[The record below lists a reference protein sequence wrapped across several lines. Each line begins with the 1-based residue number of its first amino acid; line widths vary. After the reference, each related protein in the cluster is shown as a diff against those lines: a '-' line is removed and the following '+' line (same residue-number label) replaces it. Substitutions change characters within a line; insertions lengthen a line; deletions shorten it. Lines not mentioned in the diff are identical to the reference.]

1 MATST
6 RKPIPEAPDS
16 QKMDKT
22 INQEKEVI
30 PRFLVVKPLKGK
42 SFEKMSPFALQKCLF
57 GKFGGFKSI
66 KKIAEGILMKA
77 ASIAQAK
84 RVLSSERLGDIEVEV
99 IPHKTLNVTKGIVYC
114 PDLLNCTEEE
124 IQQEMKGQGV
134 IEVRRIKTRKAGLL
148 VDTPNHILTFNKAL
162 SAKKGQ
168 GSILRLRS
176 KDIYI
181 PAPMRCFK
189 CQRFGHTSLRCE
201 AEQIC
206 VCGKA
211 AHEGQ
216 PCESPLVCVN
226 CGGPHS
232 ARSRVCPV
240 YKKEVAIQ
248 EIKTKERL
256 TYAEAKRKVQAM
268 QRTPVSGVS

>member
-1 MATST
+1 MA
-6 RKPIPEAPDS
+6 A
-16 QKMDKT
+16 
-22 INQEKEVI
+22 
-30 PRFLVVKPLKGK
+30 FY
-42 SFEKMSPFALQKCLF
+42 AL
-57 GKFGGFKSI
+57 
-66 KKIAEGILMKA
+66 
-77 ASIAQAK
+77 
-84 RVLSSERLGDIEVEV
+84 
-99 IPHKTLNVTKGIVYC
+99 
-114 PDLLNCTEEE
+114 
-124 IQQEMKGQGV
+124 
-134 IEVRRIKTRKAGLL
+134 EVR
-148 VDTPNHILTFNKAL
+148 
-162 SAKKGQ
+162 
-168 GSILRLRS
+168 
-176 KDIYI
+176 IYI
-181 PAPMRCFK
+181 PAPMRCFN
-189 CQRFGHTSLRCE
+189 CQRFGHTSLHCE

-268 QRTPVSGVS
+268 QRTPVSGVSYSAVASTQPKYDSLVKDLIPAIVAAIKPLIQRTSSPSPFVKPATPIFKTPQIMNLTVENVERASQANLFHFESGSDKRKREGNQTSSTTKCRSSPLTQKRIAQEKESLAER